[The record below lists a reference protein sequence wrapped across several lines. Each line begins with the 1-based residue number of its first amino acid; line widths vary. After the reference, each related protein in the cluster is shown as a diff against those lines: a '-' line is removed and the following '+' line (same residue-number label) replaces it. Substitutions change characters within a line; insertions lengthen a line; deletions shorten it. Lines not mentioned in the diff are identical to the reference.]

1 MVNIVSPKV
10 ATPKK
15 NKKRKNLNE
24 ETVSQGDVLREQ
36 FNALKLKQENLV
48 LKKRKLQLE
57 IFLLA
62 KTLDA
67 EERENFSFL
76 DYWW

>member
-1 MVNIVSPKV
+1 M
-10 ATPKK
+10 KK
-15 NKKRKNLNE
+15 NKKRTNVNE
-24 ETVSQGDVLREQ
+24 ETVSQADVLREQ

-48 LKKRKLQLE
+48 LKKRKLQLQ

-62 KTLDA
+62 KTLDP

-76 DYWW
+76 EY